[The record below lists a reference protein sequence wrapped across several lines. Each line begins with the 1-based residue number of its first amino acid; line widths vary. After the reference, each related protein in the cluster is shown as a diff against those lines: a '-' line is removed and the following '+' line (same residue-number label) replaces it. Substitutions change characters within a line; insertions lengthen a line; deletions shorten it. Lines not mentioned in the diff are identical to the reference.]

1 MRLGF
6 EFRPANMGGI
16 HQVAGLL
23 HGMLRSPTAPCR
35 RASMPVRHLTLPH
48 LGSTAASL
56 SNELARH
63 MEGTGVPRIDP
74 PEWRLHFAGLF
85 ERPRAMMLKDIR
97 SFFNIE
103 A

>member
-1 MRLGF
+1 
-6 EFRPANMGGI
+6 
-16 HQVAGLL
+16 
-23 HGMLRSPTAPCR
+23 
-35 RASMPVRHLTLPH
+35 
-48 LGSTAASL
+48 
-56 SNELARH
+56 